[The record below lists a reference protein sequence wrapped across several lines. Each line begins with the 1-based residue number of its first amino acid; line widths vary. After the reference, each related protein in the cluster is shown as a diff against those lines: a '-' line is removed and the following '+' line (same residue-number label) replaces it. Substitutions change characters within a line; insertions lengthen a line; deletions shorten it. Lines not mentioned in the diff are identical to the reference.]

1 MLQIHYFASV
11 REAVGRDREQLEL
24 PGDVAT
30 VADLVRHLRAVDAGF
45 ERMLGEQEQVLV
57 AVNQAVAGDEEA
69 IADGDE
75 VAFFPP
81 MSGG

>member
-1 MLQIHYFASV
+1 MLRIHYFASV
-11 REAVGRDREQLEL
+11 REAVGRDREQIEL

-30 VADLVRHLRAVDAGF
+30 VADLVRYLRTVNEGF

-57 AVNQAVAGDEEA
+57 AVNQAVAGDEA
-69 IADGDE
+69 AVADGDE

>member
-11 REAVGRDREQLEL
+11 REAVGRDREQIEM

-30 VADLVRHLRAVDAGF
+30 VADLVRHLRTVDAGF
-45 ERMLGEQEQVLV
+45 GRMISEQEQVLV
-57 AVNQAVAGDEEA
+57 AVNQAVASDDGA

>member
-1 MLQIHYFASV
+1 MLRIHYFASV
-11 REAVGRDREQLEL
+11 REAVGRDGEQIEL

-30 VADLVRHLRAVDAGF
+30 VADLVRHLRAADAGF

-57 AVNQAVAGDEEA
+57 AVNQTVAGDDAA

-75 VAFFPP
+75 IAFFPP

>member
-1 MLQIHYFASV
+1 MLRIHYFASV
-11 REAVGRDREQLEL
+11 RQTVGRDREQIEL

-30 VADLVRHLRAVDAGF
+30 VADLVRHLRAVDEGF

-57 AVNQAVAGDEEA
+57 AVNQAVAADETA
-69 IADGDE
+69 VADGDE

>member
-1 MLQIHYFASV
+1 MLRIHYFASV
-11 REAVGRDREQLEL
+11 REAVGRDREQIEL

-30 VADLVRHLRAVDAGF
+30 VADLVRHLRTVDAVF

-57 AVNQAVAGDEEA
+57 AVNQAVAGDDGA

-75 VAFFPP
+75 IAFFPP

>member
-1 MLQIHYFASV
+1 MLRIHYFASV
-11 REAVGRDREQLEL
+11 REAVGRDREQIEL
-24 PGDVAT
+24 PKGVAT
-30 VADLVRHLRAVDAGF
+30 VADLVRHLRTVDEGF

-57 AVNQAVAGDEEA
+57 AVNQAVAGDEA
-69 IADGDE
+69 AVADGDE

>member
-1 MLQIHYFASV
+1 MLRIHYFASV
-11 REAVGRDREQLEL
+11 REAVGRDREQIEL
-24 PGDVAT
+24 PGDVGT
-30 VADLVRHLRAVDAGF
+30 VADLVRYLRTVNEGF

-57 AVNQAVAGDEEA
+57 AVNQAVAGDEA
-69 IADGDE
+69 AVADGDE

>member
-1 MLQIHYFASV
+1 MLRIHYFASV
-11 REAVGRDREQLEL
+11 REAVGRDREQIEL
-24 PGDVAT
+24 PGDVGT
-30 VADLVRHLRAVDAGF
+30 VADLVRYLRTVNEDF

-57 AVNQAVAGDEEA
+57 AVNQAVAGDEA
-69 IADGDE
+69 AVADGDE

>member
-1 MLQIHYFASV
+1 MLRVHYFASV
-11 REAVGRDREQLEL
+11 REAVGRDGEQIEL
-24 PGDVAT
+24 PGDVGT
-30 VADLVRHLRAVDAGF
+30 VADLVRYLRTVNEDF

-57 AVNQAVAGDEEA
+57 AVNQAVAGDEA
-69 IADGDE
+69 AVADGDE

>member
-1 MLQIHYFASV
+1 MLRIHYFASV
-11 REAVGRDREQLEL
+11 RETVGRDGEQIEL

-45 ERMLGEQEQVLV
+45 ERMFGEQEQVIV
-57 AVNQAVAGDEEA
+57 AVNQAVAGDETA
-69 IADGDE
+69 VADGDE

>member
-1 MLQIHYFASV
+1 MLRIHYFASV
-11 REAVGRDREQLEL
+11 REAVGREREQIEL
-24 PGDVAT
+24 PANVVT
-30 VADLVRHLRAVDAGF
+30 VADLIRHLRAMDTSF

-57 AVNQAVAGDEEA
+57 AVNQAVAGNEA
-69 IADGDE
+69 AVADGDE

>member
-1 MLQIHYFASV
+1 MLRIHYFASV
-11 REAVGRDREQLEL
+11 REAVGREREQIEM
-24 PGDVAT
+24 PEDVAT
-30 VADLVRHLRAVDAGF
+30 VADLVRHLRTVDAVF

-57 AVNQAVAGDEEA
+57 AVNQAVAGDDGA

-75 VAFFPP
+75 IAFFPP

>member
-1 MLQIHYFASV
+1 MLRIHYFASV
-11 REAVGRDREQLEL
+11 REAVGRDREQIEM
-24 PGDVAT
+24 PGDVGT
-30 VADLVRHLRAVDAGF
+30 VADLVRHLRRVDEGF

-57 AVNQAVAGDEEA
+57 AVNQAVASDESA
-69 IADGDE
+69 VADGDE